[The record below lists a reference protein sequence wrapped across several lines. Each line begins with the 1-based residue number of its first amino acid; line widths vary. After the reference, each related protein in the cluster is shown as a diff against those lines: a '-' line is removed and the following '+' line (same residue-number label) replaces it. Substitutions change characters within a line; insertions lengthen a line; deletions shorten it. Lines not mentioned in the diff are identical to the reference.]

1 MSTDRRQRRALRWT
15 PVERVERLADAGTA
29 QGALGASR
37 SLWVG
42 SARVHGRPTAVIAS
56 DVRVDRGA
64 LSAADAARATE
75 RIRSAT
81 AEGASIVWLIDSDGA
96 QLAEGLTAVQGS
108 ADLLGALADARGRV
122 PRVAVCHGLA
132 GGVAAYALALCD
144 VAIGIEDRSF
154 TFVAGPAVV
163 RAALGRDQALDALG
177 GTALHL
183 RRGTLAAAVPTDAEA
198 IAWVRAYLGFLQP
211 SVASVAPT
219 ASELVLPESRRAYDG
234 MRVVDALLDGGSFVP
249 LSAAFGPSVITG
261 LGRLGGR
268 AVAVVLSQPRALSG
282 AIDADAAEKTS
293 RFLDHVVD
301 AGLPVLTLCDTPGF
315 LPGADQERARV
326 LAHGAS
332 LVHAYARARSRVA
345 TASVVLRRA
354 VGAGAVLAFGSSVR
368 LALPGATLVQMGE
381 RASQAAYARADA
393 PAQIPFTTVDASD
406 LRHTLIDWLASHAAK
421 ERA

>member
-1 MSTDRRQRRALRWT
+1 MSADPRQRRALRWT

-29 QGALGASR
+29 AGALGPSGA
-37 SLWVG
+37 LWVG
-42 SARVHGRPTAVIAS
+42 SARVHGRSTAVIAS

-64 LSAADAARATE
+64 LAAEDAARAAG
-75 RIRSAT
+75 RIRAAT
-81 AEGASIVWLIDSDGA
+81 AEGAPIVWLIDSDGA
-96 QLAEGLTAVQGS
+96 LLTEGLAAVEGS
-108 ADLLGALADARGRV
+108 AGLLGALADARGHV

-132 GGVAAYALALCD
+132 GGIAAYALALCD

-183 RRGTLAAAVPTDAEA
+183 RRGTLAAAVPTDAQA
-198 IAWVRAYLGFLQP
+198 VAWVRAYLAFLQP
-211 SVASVAPT
+211 NVASEPPSVA
-219 ASELVLPESRRAYDG
+219 ELALPESRRAYDG
-234 MRVVDALLDGGSFVP
+234 MRVVEALLDGHSFVP
-249 LSAAFGPSVITG
+249 LSTAFGPSVITG

-268 AVAVVLSQPRALSG
+268 AIAVVLSQPRALSG
-282 AIDADAAEKTS
+282 AIDADAAEKTA
-293 RFLDHVVD
+293 RFLDHAVD
-301 AGLPVLTLCDTPGF
+301 LGLPILSLCDTPGF

-393 PAQIPFTTVDASD
+393 PEAIPFATVDASD
-406 LRHTLIDWLASHAAK
+406 LRHTLIDWLASHASTEGA
-421 ERA
+421 